1 MDALSCR
8 AGASPAQISDS
19 ETGQA
24 KRPPYKTGETAAH
37 LELKRLT
44 LLWAQE
50 NDYPIAALE
59 VSLPKC
65 RYRADVAAYRP
76 RRNGTLGHTVVFE
89 CKQSAP
95 DLRRD
100 DRRSREML
108 GRLESVFRR
117 RQILEKH
124 LRIHYPTLRTGDTL
138 FPEWDAHDFG
148 AIEHRGYQR
157 VTRQLIALQN
167 QLRDGRKFEKL
178 ARYACA
184 NLFYLVLPDQLLR
197 EPEAPLGWGLLLA
210 KEGRAHPQPQTHLA
224 RQLGSLPPADSAED
238 RRRRHAATQPRLNWS
253 GECSRFAVR
262 SAGENSSPVT
272 ICFQPSRQRSTRSR
286 PTGGVKGPHWT
297 KFRFVLDSSHN
308 ARVPRISNGPR
319 RFGPS

>member
-8 AGASPAQISDS
+8 AGASPAQIIGS

-37 LELKRLT
+37 LELKRLA

-65 RYRADVAAYRP
+65 RYRADIAAYRP
-76 RRNGTLGHTVVFE
+76 RKNGTLGHTVVFE

-108 GRLESVFRR
+108 ARLESVYRR

-124 LRIHYPTLRTGDTL
+124 LRIHYPTLRTGETL
-138 FPEWDAHDFG
+138 FPEWDAHDFD

-184 NLFYLVLPDQLLR
+184 NLFYLVLPEQLLR
-197 EPEAPLGWGLLLA
+197 EPEAPLGWGLFLE
-210 KEGRAHPQPQTHLA
+210 KEGALILKRKPIWHDGSEACRLRILQKIAGAGT
-224 RQLGSLPPADSAED
+224 RQLIQRLRLQTLRRGGRGCGSQIGRIS
-238 RRRRHAATQPRLNWS
+238 
-253 GECSRFAVR
+253 
-262 SAGENSSPVT
+262 
-272 ICFQPSRQRSTRSR
+272 
-286 PTGGVKGPHWT
+286 
-297 KFRFVLDSSHN
+297 RFVLILLAMRECPES
-308 ARVPRISNGPR
+308 PRGHR
-319 RFGPS
+319 HFGLRGGTPHA